1 MRYLSEIARSIPKLA
16 PRRCS
21 HDKIPWRGNYLAEG
35 ADGKAY
41 ENWNDEG
48 KVVKVG
54 FIDTMLHSMNS
65 LDKLEDNFDY
75 VYVNKPKAYVEVY
88 DYGCVDCRT
97 CNVSY
102 YVLMQKLEP
111 LDGNETYEIPNIVR
125 QVQQLVNS
133 YKKTKDC
140 PYPRQRLHYKNQAHQ
155 DFAEAIWDSG
165 IIHNDAH
172 HGNIMKDSDGN
183 YKLIDLDR
191 LSFLNFKK

>member
-1 MRYLSEIARSIPKLA
+1 MRYLSEIARSIPRLA
-16 PRRCS
+16 PRRCT

-41 ENWNDEG
+41 ENWDDEN

-54 FIDTMLHSMNS
+54 FIDTMAHSMTS
-65 LDKLEDNFDY
+65 LDQLEDNFDY
-75 VYVNKPKAYVEVY
+75 VLTNKPKAYVEVY
-88 DYGCVDCRT
+88 DYGCVDCRA

-102 YVLMQKLEP
+102 FVLMQKLEP
-111 LDGNETYEIPNIVR
+111 LDGLELYEIPNIV
-125 QVQQLVNS
+125 QQAQRLVNN
-133 YKKTKDC
+133 YKTSNNS
-140 PYPRQRLHYKNQAHQ
+140 PFPRQRLSYKNKAQQ

-172 HGNIMKDSDGN
+172 HGNIMKDDDGN

-191 LSFLNFKK
+191 LSFLNIK